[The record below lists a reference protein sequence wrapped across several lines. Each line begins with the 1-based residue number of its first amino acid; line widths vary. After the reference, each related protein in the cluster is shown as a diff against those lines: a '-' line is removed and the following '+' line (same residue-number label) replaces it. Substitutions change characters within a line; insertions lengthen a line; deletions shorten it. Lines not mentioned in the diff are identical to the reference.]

1 MAMPMEQFIDHAFNE
16 SLGQFPVYCENKND
30 DPNMHGLHSHHGYEF
45 HFSFS
50 SKALMMVGNQEFTVK
65 PGKVFIIRPLVYHA
79 VQVNQESVY
88 RRTILS
94 VEENYFNAL
103 LQTDKEI
110 VSIAES
116 WFPQDD
122 IISLEMTLDSKDLLK
137 IQSILQEVEGEL
149 KEKKKGYELY
159 VKTLLTQLI
168 LLLGRTKET
177 AVSVE
182 RASTEMREITM
193 RMMEYIVEH
202 CCEGMDMSALAE
214 QFHISKS
221 YMFKIFKMFTGYT
234 PYQYLMLERIA
245 HAKQMLNK
253 ESETITQIA
262 SRTGFN
268 DSSHFIRTFKEATGM
283 TPGEFKNSSK
293 GHGFRANATG

>member
-1 MAMPMEQFIDHAFNE
+1 MAMPMEKFVDHAFNE
-16 SLGQFPVYCENKND
+16 SLGHFPVYCENKND
-30 DPNMHGLHSHHGYEF
+30 DPNMHALHSHNGYEF

-50 SKALMMVGNQEFTVK
+50 SKALMMVGNQEFKVK
-65 PGKVFIIRPLVYHA
+65 PGNVFIIRPLVYHA

-94 VEENYFNAL
+94 VEENYFGAL
-103 LQTDKEI
+103 LESDQEI
-110 VSIAES
+110 VAIVQS

-122 IISLEMTLDSKDLLK
+122 IVSLEMTLESRDLLK
-137 IQSILQEVEGEL
+137 IQDILQSAEREL
-149 KEKKKGYELY
+149 KEKKKGYELF

-168 LLLGRTKET
+168 LLLGRTKESS
-177 AVSVE
+177 VSVE
-182 RASTEMREITM
+182 RASTEMREITT
-193 RMMEYIVEH
+193 RMMEHIVEH
-202 CCEGMDMSALAE
+202 CCDRIDMSALAE

-245 HAKQMLNK
+245 RAKQMLHAENV
-253 ESETITQIA
+253 TITQIA
-262 SRTGFN
+262 ARTGFN

-283 TPGEFKNSSK
+283 TPGDYKSASREQ
-293 GHGFRANATG
+293 AMLINATG